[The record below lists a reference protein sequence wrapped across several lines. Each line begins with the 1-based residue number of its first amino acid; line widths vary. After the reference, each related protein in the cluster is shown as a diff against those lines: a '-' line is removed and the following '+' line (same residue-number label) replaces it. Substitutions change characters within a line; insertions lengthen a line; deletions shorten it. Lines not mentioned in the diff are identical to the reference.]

1 MIHSRTFTL
10 ATIRKF
16 AAFEDLVTYQ
26 VDFASPTAIYF
37 EREFRKANPY
47 DKRIC
52 RYDYINKTEKK
63 PLRDVVTLNEGVLLV
78 DQTVLDTTMVEVLK
92 AVPTDVHTVK
102 DAVCCQLIM
111 LAKSK
116 KLKELCD
123 VFSIAPD
130 NTLVGIE
137 FNDQDMSLTVGA
149 TYMDITYKVTD
160 TNTYGT
166 VSVWE

>member
-1 MIHSRTFTL
+1 MIHSRTYTL

-16 AAFEDLVTYQ
+16 AALEDLETYQ
-26 VDFASPTAIYF
+26 NDFAYPTAIYF
-37 EREFRKANPY
+37 DREFRKANPY

-52 RYDYINKTEKK
+52 RYDYINKVEKK
-63 PLRDVVTLNEGVLLV
+63 PLRDIVTLNEGILLV
-78 DQTVLDTTMVEVLK
+78 DQTVLDTTMVEILK
-92 AVPTDVHTVK
+92 IVPTTVHTVK
-102 DAVCCQLIM
+102 DAVNCQLIM

-116 KLKELCD
+116 KLKDLCD
-123 VFSIAPD
+123 VFSTAPD
-130 NTLVGIE
+130 NTLVGFD
-137 FNDQDMSLTVGA
+137 FNDQDLSLTVAA